1 MLISELPEDIR
12 EIALQRQKECKDLR
26 YDKNTDDLSWAFI
39 WEVTPEGHDYW
50 EHLEYGEIETQTDDQ
65 IVM

>member
-12 EIALQRQKECKDLR
+12 EIALQRQKECKDLC

-50 EHLEYGEIETQTDDQ
+50 EHLNYDEIETQTDDQ